1 MSSRQS
7 ERRSVLQPSAKAHQQ
22 NAIAAPPRADRD
34 TRREALLEAA
44 AAEFNAR
51 GVSRASVS
59 AIAKAKGLTR
69 AAVYYY
75 VRDRDDL
82 VFQVYRKSCE
92 IMAGD
97 LDTASSAGGDG
108 LAKISAFIRLSL
120 DPRRAPV
127 AVLTEIDYLKGE
139 AREAINQAHAR
150 NVEQLRAMIR
160 EGAADGSLRPC
171 DDEIVAQTL
180 FGLIAWTPVSEDWVE
195 GADSSYRARTVEAL
209 VDLVA
214 NGEAADPAFVFT
226 PPISIAGFFPAAPKP
241 FDRVAVAEAKV
252 EHLLMTASQVFN
264 RRGLDGVSLEEIVAG
279 LGATKGALYH
289 YLENKTD
296 LVVRCQERATDI
308 YERIAEAADRLG
320 RDGLEK
326 AFTGLYLLVQAQA
339 SGLSPLI
346 QMDGS
351 QALPERARK
360 ALMKR
365 NRALQ
370 QRYEGFGELG
380 LRDGS
385 FRSLDY
391 AAVSQLG
398 AGAFEWLPKWF
409 EPGDPRAAEALTREI
424 IDLFARGLRRR

>member
-1 MSSRQS
+1 MSDKQS
-7 ERRSVLQPSAKAHQQ
+7 EPRPVLQPNAKAQQ
-22 NAIAAPPRADRD
+22 QILVASAPRPDRD
-34 TRREALLEAA
+34 SRREALLEAA

-59 AIAKAKGLTR
+59 RIAKAKGLTR

-92 IMAGD
+92 VMAGD
-97 LDTASSAGGDG
+97 LDAAREAGGNG
-108 LAKISAFIRLSL
+108 LARIAAFIRLSL
-120 DPRRAPV
+120 DPRRPPV
-127 AVLTEIDYLKGE
+127 AVLTELDYLKGE
-139 AREAINQAHAR
+139 ARAAITAAYLR
-150 NVEQLRAMIR
+150 NVDLLREVIR
-160 EGAADGSLRPC
+160 DGVADGSLRPC

-195 GADSSYRARTVEAL
+195 GEDSSYRARTVEAL

-214 NGEAADPAFVFT
+214 NGQAADPDFAFI
-226 PPISIAGFFPAAPKP
+226 PPISIAEFFPAAPNP
-241 FDRVAVAEAKV
+241 FDRGAVAASKI

-264 RRGLDGVSLEEIVAG
+264 RRGLDGVSLEEVVAG

-296 LVVRCQERATDI
+296 LIVRCQERATDI

-320 RDGLEK
+320 RNGLEK

-360 ALMKR
+360 ALLKR

-370 QRYEGFGELG
+370 QRYETFGETG

-409 EPGDPRAAEALTREI
+409 EPGDPRAAGVLAREI
-424 IDLFARGLRRR
+424 LDLFARGLRRR